1 MFAHTEGIEPGACVK
16 DGPVTVSHGTGV
28 ATGNPFP
35 GAAALPWG
43 CHAPATSGP
52 PEVTGVVA
60 PCGRKGEVRFNPAAN
75 WGYGGCADGD
85 GPTSAKETSS
95 AWLNE
100 RVRVNASSA
109 CTSLA
114 APRGR
119 S

>member
-52 PEVTGVVA
+52 PEATGGGGPMRQKRRGAVQPGSESVA
-60 PCGRKGEVRFNPAAN
+60 WRLCGRGWPDVR
-75 WGYGGCADGD
+75 
-85 GPTSAKETSS
+85 
-95 AWLNE
+95 
-100 RVRVNASSA
+100 
-109 CTSLA
+109 
-114 APRGR
+114 
-119 S
+119 